1 MKKAI
6 TEFEIQV
13 SNEPNVSS
21 EKITFETFAERWM
34 DMYVKIDLSVKSR
47 NSYESYLKNGILDS
61 LGSLQMKN
69 IKTFH
74 IVQFFS
80 KQKKENKKS
89 LEGKYMALKSI
100 FSTVIK
106 WQVIETNPMIGVE
119 RPSQSKR
126 YKEIEFY
133 DEEQLKSLLKKTKE
147 MYPKHALQIN

>member
-1 MKKAI
+1 
-6 TEFEIQV
+6 
-13 SNEPNVSS
+13 
-21 EKITFETFAERWM
+21 M

-133 DEEQLKSLLKKTKE
+133 DEEQLKSLLKKQKKCILNMHYRLTSSTSRFTNERNCWNKT
-147 MYPKHALQIN
+147 